1 MPRGDDITH
10 ESVTGKPAPAAQ
22 ALKGMQR
29 IEAEQQRR
37 FDVRKESQ
45 DQSTRAIQPFREAFG
60 ERVGGEQIGSAV
72 KAFTELE
79 KSQAGGK
86 VGDPPSVS
94 KERERIFHGSIGITR
109 VPPYNYQWTW
119 NAKDNNTAT
128 SNVAATANNGRESFV
143 LYNNGVSAHA
153 WGATAVGI
161 YYRPLVT
168 NGIAHLFAN
177 PAFSYAWFTYS
188 VFDSSHSDGWL
199 GLYVGQYTLAGD
211 LDRVAVNQ
219 QISLWNDDSWWNGAG
234 YHTGSNSGY
243 PLSAWFTVDSAHWY
257 AMWVW
262 AGGSVYGDGW
272 STFWGSA
279 AYSSMNVAVPS
290 MSVVVY

>member
-1 MPRGDDITH
+1 VARSDITH
-10 ESVTGKPAPAAQ
+10 ESVVGKPAPAAQ
-22 ALKGMQR
+22 ALRGMEQ
-29 IEAEQQRR
+29 IEAEQMKR
-37 FDVRKESQ
+37 FDVRKQSQ
-45 DQSTRAIQPFREAFG
+45 EQTGKVIQPFRDAFG
-60 ERVGGEQIGSAV
+60 ERTGGGSLAEAV
-72 KAFTELE
+72 KGFAELE
-79 KSQAGGK
+79 KSHARPRPGA
-86 VGDPPSVS
+86 PPSVS
-94 KERERIFHGSIGITR
+94 KAQERIFLGSIGITR

-119 NAKDNNTAT
+119 NAKDNNTALA
-128 SNVAATANNGRESFV
+128 SVAATANNGNQNFV

-161 YYRPLVT
+161 YYRPPVA
-168 NGIAHLFAN
+168 NGIVHLFAN
-177 PAFSYAWFTYS
+177 PAFSEAWFTYS
-188 VFDSSHSDGWL
+188 VLDSSHSNGWL

-211 LDRVAVNQ
+211 LDRVAVSQ
-219 QISLWNDDSWWNGAG
+219 QIPLWNDDSWLSGAG

-279 AYSSMNVAVPS
+279 AYSSLNIATPS
-290 MSVVVY
+290 INVVVY

>member
-1 MPRGDDITH
+1 MARNDITH
-10 ESVTGKPAPAAQ
+10 ESVVGKPAPAAQ
-22 ALKGMQR
+22 ALRGMER
-29 IEAEQQRR
+29 FEAEQMKR
-37 FDVRKESQ
+37 FEVRKQSQ
-45 DQSTRAIQPFREAFG
+45 EQTGKVIQPFRDAFA
-60 ERVGGEQIGSAV
+60 ERTGGDSLAEAV
-72 KAFTELE
+72 KGFAELE
-79 KSQAGGK
+79 KGHAHPRPGA
-86 VGDPPSVS
+86 PPSVA
-94 KERERIFHGSIGITR
+94 KAQERIFLGSIGITR

-119 NAKDNNTAT
+119 NAKDNNTALA
-128 SNVAATANNGRESFV
+128 NVAATANNGNQNFV

-161 YYRPLVT
+161 YYRPPVA

-177 PAFSYAWFTYS
+177 PSFSEAWFTYS
-188 VFDSSHSDGWL
+188 AFDSSHSDGWL

-211 LDRVAVNQ
+211 LDRVAVSQ
-219 QISLWNDDSWWNGAG
+219 QISLWNDDSWWSGAG

-279 AYSSMNVAVPS
+279 AYSSLNVATPS
-290 MSVVVY
+290 ISLVVY